1 MLPPKFPYDPNSH
14 RDVVKELM
22 TLSGDDKFKGAI
34 IETKRDWEYEINNT
48 NVREWAKG
56 KLSHPNAGDRLESYK
71 RLMQIWMTLR
81 ARKRKVLH
89 PFQIAAFH
97 DLDPSNLLYVPYV
110 KLDGTTIS
118 SGALA
123 ATIVGARDG
132 RSAMNAEVMGNARGT
147 EMAWYISENMRMVK
161 NGQRLIVN
169 GEFL

>member
-89 PFQIAAFH
+89 PFQRFSILRKRH
-97 DLDPSNLLYVPYV
+97 LQSGQECTGSTEDVV
-110 KLDGTTIS
+110 GDG
-118 SGALA
+118 
-123 ATIVGARDG
+123 
-132 RSAMNAEVMGNARGT
+132 
-147 EMAWYISENMRMVK
+147 YRMS
-161 NGQRLIVN
+161 
-169 GEFL
+169 